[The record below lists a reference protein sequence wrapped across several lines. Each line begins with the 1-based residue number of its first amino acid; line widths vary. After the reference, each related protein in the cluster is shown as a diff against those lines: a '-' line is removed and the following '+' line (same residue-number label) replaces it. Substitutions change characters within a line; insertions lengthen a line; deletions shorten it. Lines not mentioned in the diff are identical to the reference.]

1 MRNFISE
8 DDIEQAIL
16 QKLEGDP
23 FQYGILRCDPSP
35 DKREL
40 LPDGTGRS
48 SKKECVLPL
57 ILREALARLNPDI
70 PGEKLEE
77 IARDLCRD
85 FSATDMTATNYKYYN
100 QIRNGIKIS
109 LRRNG
114 KEDFDFVKLVDFDR
128 PENNTFTAVSQM
140 WIQGRVYWRRPDVL
154 IFINGLPMVFV
165 ELKNSIVKVE
175 EAYNDNLKN
184 YLRDIPNLFAF
195 NQICVLSNG
204 LETRLLQRHLQ
215 SFLRVAEGGLRE
227 GTARP
232 SGFEGSRYGGRKLGP
247 VFHRR
252 PAAKRPADRLHRKL
266 HHVPQSEEQDHCQ
279 KPPVFRSEQLD
290 GIGKE
295 PGGAAGQAWRVLA
308 HPGFRQI
315 LFHGVLRPQGSAQDL
330 GQFHIPDHHRSR
342 RPG

>member
-128 PENNTFTAVSQM
+128 RF
-140 WIQGRVYWRRPDVL
+140 PDV
-154 IFINGLPMVFV
+154 
-165 ELKNSIVKVE
+165 
-175 EAYNDNLKN
+175 DT
-184 YLRDIPNLFAF
+184 R
-195 NQICVLSNG
+195 
-204 LETRLLQRHLQ
+204 TRLLA
-215 SFLRVAEGGLRE
+215 S
-227 GTARP
+227 P
-232 SGFEGSRYGGRKLGP
+232 GRAD
-247 VFHRR
+247 FYQR
-252 PAAKRPADRLHRKL
+252 PA
-266 HHVPQSEEQDHCQ
+266 
-279 KPPVFRSEQLD
+279 
-290 GIGKE
+290 
-295 PGGAAGQAWRVLA
+295 
-308 HPGFRQI
+308 
-315 LFHGVLRPQGSAQDL
+315 HGVC
-330 GQFHIPDHHRSR
+330 
-342 RPG
+342 

>member
-184 YLRDIPNLFAF
+184 YLRDIRTCLRSIRSACCPT
-195 NQICVLSNG
+195 G
-204 LETRLLQRHLQ
+204 WRH
-215 SFLRVAEGGLRE
+215 
-227 GTARP
+227 
-232 SGFEGSRYGGRKLGP
+232 
-247 VFHRR
+247 
-252 PAAKRPADRLHRKL
+252 
-266 HHVPQSEEQDHCQ
+266 
-279 KPPVFRSEQLD
+279 
-290 GIGKE
+290 
-295 PGGAAGQAWRVLA
+295 
-308 HPGFRQI
+308 
-315 LFHGVLRPQGSAQDL
+315 GSAPSTPPTIISSS
-330 GQFHIPDHHRSR
+330 G
-342 RPG
+342 